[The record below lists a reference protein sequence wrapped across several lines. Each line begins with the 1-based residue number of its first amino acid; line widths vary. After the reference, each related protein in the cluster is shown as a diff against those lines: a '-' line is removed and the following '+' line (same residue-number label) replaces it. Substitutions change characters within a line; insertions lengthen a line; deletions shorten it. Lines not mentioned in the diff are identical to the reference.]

1 VHMELCRLMRA
12 VILALKNC
20 TRKIVQQNDNNLK
33 SDDTFFIR
41 GWNVKGSS
49 PKSQSLLPLEYLA
62 FSSYNRSM
70 VTNL

>member
-1 VHMELCRLMRA
+1 MELCRLMQV

-20 TRKIVQQNDNNLK
+20 TRKIVQQSDNNLK
-33 SDDTFFIR
+33 SDGTFSTR

-49 PKSQSLLPLEYLA
+49 PKSQFSLPLEYLT
-62 FSSYNRSM
+62 FSSYNMPM

>member
-33 SDDTFFIR
+33 SDGTFLIEVGMSR
-41 GWNVKGSS
+41 DHLPN
-49 PKSQSLLPLEYLA
+49 PNPYYLL
-62 FSSYNRSM
+62 NI
-70 VTNL
+70 